1 MKKALYRID
10 EVMEILSVSRRTV
23 FNLLT
28 EGKLKGHNDSPG
40 KNGMRITVKSVEE
53 YLEKYEL
60 PPEYFKDKDI
70 PLEPS
75 ERKMISK
82 GVE

>member
-10 EVMEILSVSRRTV
+10 EVAEILAISRASVYR
-23 FNLLT
+23 LLE
-28 EGKLKGHNDSPG
+28 EGKLIAHCNSPG
-40 KNGMRITVKSVEE
+40 KSDYRVTVKSVEE
-53 YLEKYEL
+53 YLAKYEL